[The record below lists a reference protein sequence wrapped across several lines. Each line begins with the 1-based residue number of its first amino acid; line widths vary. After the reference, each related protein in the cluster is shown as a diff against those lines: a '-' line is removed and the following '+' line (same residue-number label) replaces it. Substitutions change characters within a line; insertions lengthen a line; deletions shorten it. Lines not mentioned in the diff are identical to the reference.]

1 MIITLFYYYY
11 INIKNKIYLK
21 NIFIFIQNKLLMIL
35 IDNINNKE

>member
-21 NIFIFIQNKLLMIL
+21 NIFIFIQNELLMIL